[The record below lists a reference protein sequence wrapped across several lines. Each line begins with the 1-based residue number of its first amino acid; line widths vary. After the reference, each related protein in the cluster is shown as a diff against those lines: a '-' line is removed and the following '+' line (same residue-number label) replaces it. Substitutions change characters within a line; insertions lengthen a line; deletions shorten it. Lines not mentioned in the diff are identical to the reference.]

1 MMFTMGWWF
10 ISVHPSLNT
19 VETRSHVISLIFS
32 MFLSSIDLS
41 SFGISFVVK
50 KVWCGSLG
58 SLTPEKI
65 WILRVGKIINIFSF
79 MRIRRRN
86 FYLVFIRIS
95 VVLDK
100 FPFLPFPQTC
110 EYNKKCCGLG
120 EDVDDHR
127 F

>member
-1 MMFTMGWWF
+1 MDRGKWL
-10 ISVHPSLNT
+10 PK
-19 VETRSHVISLIFS
+19 EREE
-32 MFLSSIDLS
+32 DRRR
-41 SFGISFVVK
+41 
-50 KVWCGSLG
+50 
-58 SLTPEKI
+58 EKI

-79 MRIRRRN
+79 MRMRRRN

-110 EYNKKCCGLG
+110 EHNKKCCGLG